1 MYDLTLIY
9 QYLYHKQARAG
20 NYVIQLSNNISYR
33 EADALDHLEMIM
45 AQTRKS
51 AIDEVAQ
58 EVYPLLR
65 IIGRG

>member
-45 AQTRKS
+45 AQTRLATVEEMSSELYK
-51 AIDEVAQ
+51 
-58 EVYPLLR
+58 LLR
-65 IIGRG
+65 MMR

>member
-9 QYLYHKQARAG
+9 QYLYHKQVRAG

-45 AQTRKS
+45 AQTRLATVEEMSSELYK
-51 AIDEVAQ
+51 
-58 EVYPLLR
+58 LLR
-65 IIGRG
+65 MMRQ

>member
-9 QYLYHKQARAG
+9 QYLYHKQVRAG

-45 AQTRKS
+45 AQTRLATVEEMSSELYK
-51 AIDEVAQ
+51 
-58 EVYPLLR
+58 LLR
-65 IIGRG
+65 MMR

>member
-45 AQTRKS
+45 AQTRLAAVEEMSSELYK
-51 AIDEVAQ
+51 
-58 EVYPLLR
+58 LLR
-65 IIGRG
+65 MMRQ

>member
-45 AQTRKS
+45 AQTRLATVEEMSSELYK
-51 AIDEVAQ
+51 
-58 EVYPLLR
+58 LLR
-65 IIGRG
+65 MMRQ